1 MCVLV
6 GSVVLSTQQICFHER
21 VGVSVFM
28 LVKRKIQAGKERGLY
43 SLSLQFACIKRGVY
57 DTVGPRPNSYVQI

>member
-28 LVKRKIQAGKERGLY
+28 LVKKKNTSRKREGVIFFVSPVCLY
-43 SLSLQFACIKRGVY
+43 
-57 DTVGPRPNSYVQI
+57 